1 MRPHR
6 STRFPTPRSGPR
18 STRPEA
24 PGLGPVVVLVALFVL
39 PGRPGHALAQADR
52 GDPAAQAEVA
62 AVLDGLHRAAAEA
75 DFDAYF
81 GLYAREAVFLGT
93 DATERWTRAEF
104 EAYAR
109 PYFEAGRGWSYE
121 PVERHVRIAE
131 GGETAWFDERLR
143 NASLGETRGSG
154 VLVREDGAWK
164 VAHYNLTIPV
174 PNEIAAEVVERIR
187 EVTGG
192 GRR

>member
-1 MRPHR
+1 MRPSRQHAGPTPRTTR
-6 STRFPTPRSGPR
+6 STR
-18 STRPEA
+18 
-24 PGLGPVVVLVALFVL
+24 LVLLAALLLL
-39 PGRPGHALAQADR
+39 PGRPGQLRAQVDRADSEAR
-52 GDPAAQAEVA
+52 AEVA
-62 AVLDGLHRAAAEA
+62 AVLDALHRAAAEA

-93 DATERWTRAEF
+93 DATERWTRPEF

-121 PVERHVRIAE
+121 PVERHVRVAE
-131 GGETAWFDERLR
+131 SGRTAWFDERLL
-143 NASLGETRGSG
+143 NESLGETRGSG
-154 VLVREDGAWK
+154 VLVRQDGAWR
-164 VAHYNLTIPV
+164 VAQYNLTIPV
-174 PNEIAAEVVERIR
+174 PNEIAAEVVARIR